1 MTFSNG
7 PQTEDEAARA
17 ARHRGLVRMR
27 DDAWIEQRCRFE
39 GVLVQKV
46 GAHELAL
53 YLREGTVH
61 RVNDFHGV
69 GTRLEGREQ
78 PAVAALEGLE
88 QLRQL
93 LGGGIGI
100 EREDPIDD
108 VRYSLRVR
116 RGEIAGLGTRLEV
129 PHHHSGRVRTETQGL
144 TFH

>member
-17 ARHRGLVRMR
+17 ARHRGLIRMR
-27 DDAWIEQRCRFE
+27 DDAWIEKRCRLE
-39 GVLVQKV
+39 GVLVQEV

-53 YLREGTVH
+53 HLRERTVH
-61 RVNDFHGV
+61 GGNDFHGV

-78 PAVAALEGLE
+78 PAVATLEGLE

-93 LGGGIGI
+93 PGRGIGI
-100 EREDPIDD
+100 ESEDPIDD
-108 VRYSLRVR
+108 VGHSLRVR
-116 RGEIAGLGTRLEV
+116 RGEIAGLGARLEV
-129 PHHHSGRVRTETQGL
+129 PHHHSGRVRTEAQDL